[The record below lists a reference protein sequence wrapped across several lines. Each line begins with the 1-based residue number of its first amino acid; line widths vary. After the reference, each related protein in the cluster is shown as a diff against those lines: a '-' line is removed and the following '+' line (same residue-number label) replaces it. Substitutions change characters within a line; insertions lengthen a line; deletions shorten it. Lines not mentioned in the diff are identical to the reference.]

1 MHTLTHS
8 IACLTLVGLLIFP
21 NAESLAQKRQRNKDK
36 AASTMTDSL
45 QNTSYWKTLS
55 GTFSLIDNMYVE
67 TADLQKVSESGINN
81 MLKTLDPHSVFI
93 PQRDVQSANESLNGN
108 FEGVG
113 VGFQLLHDT
122 VQVTEVI
129 AGGPSEKVGLMIGD
143 KIVKTD
149 GIPFTGDSI
158 KNSTVP
164 KRLRGKKG
172 TKVVL
177 EVKRGE
183 SILTFEV
190 IRDKVP
196 IYSVDAR
203 FMLDSVTG
211 YIRLARFARSSG
223 YEVHNAIVELK
234 REGMQQLVFDLRGN
248 GGGFLDVA
256 VQVADEFLPGGR
268 LIVYQ
273 EGRKQPRQSFHSS
286 RRGAFTT
293 GNLVVLIDEGSASAS
308 EIVSGALQD
317 WDRATIIGRR
327 SFGKGLVQRM
337 YTLPDGSQV
346 RLTTARYYTP
356 SGRCIQ
362 KPYDSGVEDYL
373 QDIQRRYSRGEM
385 AHKDSIN
392 LPDSLKYKTN
402 GGRTVY
408 GGGGIMPDVFVA
420 MDTLRLSDYFLNL
433 RAKGTMN
440 EFCSEFADQHRGNKD
455 LANFDLFLKNYAT
468 LKVDSLF
475 DDYASAKKVKRTEV
489 KGEWVA
495 AWMNDQLKKQL
506 KDTTAV
512 IHAESYAEYVEMQLK
527 DTSFVNALQ
536 LKAQQEDLRT
546 QLINRH
552 SDDYLHYILKALI
565 ARNLYGWEYYSRVM
579 KDEDEGLKIAVEQLN
594 TARR

>member
-1 MHTLTHS
+1 MRKSYYRIL
-8 IACLTLVGLLIFP
+8 ALVGLVLLGCSHD
-21 NAESLAQKRQRNKDK
+21 AQAQKKQRKKDK
-36 AASTMTDSL
+36 QAVTMTDSL
-45 QNTSYWKTLS
+45 AESPYWKTLS
-55 GTFSLIDNMYVE
+55 GTFGLIDNNYVE
-67 TADLQKVSESGINN
+67 TPDLLKVSESGIHN

-93 PQRDVQSANESLNGN
+93 PQREVQSANESLNGN

-113 VGFQLLHDT
+113 VGFQILHDT

-129 AGGPSEKVGLMIGD
+129 VGGPSEKVGLMIGD

-177 EVKRGE
+177 EVKRGDKMM
-183 SILTFEV
+183 TFEV
-190 IRDKVP
+190 VRDKVP

-211 YIRLARFARSSG
+211 YIRLSRFARSSG

-234 REGMQQLVFDLRGN
+234 REGMTQLVFDLRGN

-273 EGRKQPRQSFHSS
+273 EGRRQPRQSFQSS

-293 GNLVVLIDEGSASAS
+293 GKLVVLIDEGSASAS

-317 WDRATIIGRR
+317 WDRATIVGRR

-337 YTLPDGSQV
+337 YALPDGSQI

-385 AHKDSIN
+385 VHKDSIN
-392 LPDSLKYKTN
+392 LPDSLKYKTS

-420 MDTLRLSDYFLNL
+420 MDTLRLSDYFINL
-433 RAKGTMN
+433 RAKGTIN
-440 EFCSEFADQHRGNKD
+440 EFSSEFADLHRGDAD
-455 LANFDLFLKNYAT
+455 LGNFDLFMKNYDGYG
-468 LKVDSLF
+468 VDGLF
-475 DDYASAKKVKRTEV
+475 DTYASTKNVKRTEV

-495 AWMNDQLKKQL
+495 AWINDQLRKQL

-512 IHAESYAEYVEMQLK
+512 IHAESYVDYVAQQLK
-527 DTSFVNALQ
+527 DTAFVNALQ
-536 LKAQQEDLRT
+536 LKAQQEDQRT
-546 QLINRH
+546 ELINAH
-552 SDDYLHYILKALI
+552 SDEYLHYILKALI

-579 KDEDEGLKIAVEQLN
+579 KDDDEGLRIAVEQL
-594 TARR
+594 R